1 MNDIKP
7 FNNVK
12 EIKILMFYH
21 STFRNVLGLTT
32 LSFVCLTFSKNLK
45 STLSEF
51 VLKLLAFIFALIALY
66 FNYTLIM
73 SFKSSDKHY
82 EYVSK
87 YLYVNYTIFLILF
100 IVKVFIL
107 YQVINLIIKLK

>member
-1 MNDIKP
+1 MQP
-7 FNNVK
+7 FYNVK
-12 EIKILMFYH
+12 EINILMFYH

-45 STLSEF
+45 SILSEF
-51 VLKLLAFIFALIALY
+51 ILKLLAFIFAIISFY

-73 SFKSSDKHY
+73 LFKSSDKHY
-82 EYVSK
+82 KYVSK

-100 IVKVFIL
+100 IVKIFII
-107 YQVINLIIKLK
+107 YQIVSLLIKNK